1 MYQLRPYQSRAVAR
15 IMDHVRTSTEPCLLD
30 AATGAGKSLIIADV
44 ANKLHKISGGK
55 HVLCLAPSAEL
66 IEQNHAKYLLTGE
79 PASMFSASTGQRSMR
94 HPVIF
99 GTPGTVKNAISR
111 FGSRFCAVVVDECHG
126 LTPTVRAIIDA
137 MRDHNPNLRVIGL
150 TATPYRLG
158 EGYIYRIGPD
168 DKPCHDG
175 TIRDPY
181 FLKCVDRITPH
192 ELIGQGYLTPP
203 TIGAPL
209 ADGYDTAI
217 LNGKTRFDAADID
230 AAFVGHGRKT
240 AAIVA
245 DVVAQARD
253 RMGVMIFA
261 ATVQHAEEVMASL
274 PPSLSAIVTGGTPK
288 AERKSILERFKARK
302 LKYLVN
308 VSVLTT
314 GFDAPH
320 VDLIALFRRTESV
333 GLMQQIIGRGL
344 RLHDDKRDCL
354 VLDYAGNIE
363 NHCPDGDVFNP
374 EIRAVPLKQGGGEI
388 TCTCPACQTEQV
400 FSARQNPDGFAHD
413 AHGYFVDL
421 AGNRIETEHGPMPA
435 HYGRRCMGGDM
446 VAGKWRQC
454 QYRWSCKT
462 CEACGE
468 ENDIAARYCS
478 GCKAELVDPNRYL
491 DIQFRELKK
500 DPYKPQCDEVLKWEV
515 KDTVSQAGKET
526 YRIEIGTP
534 YRAFTVWISKS
545 PNHPQAYHQLEL
557 FDALGGDK
565 PKSVKYVKETSGF
578 FRIIGFNLR
587 IDVNEADQ
595 AYLKLVS

>member
-1 MYQLRPYQSRAVAR
+1 MTYTLRPYQSRAVAR

-94 HPVIF
+94 HPVVF

-111 FGSRFCAVVVDECHG
+111 FGSKFCAVVVDECHG
-126 LTPTVRAIIDA
+126 LTPTVKAIIDA

-274 PPSLSAIVTGGTPK
+274 PPSLSALVTGATPK
-288 AERKSILERFKARK
+288 AERRSILERFKARK

-320 VDLIALFRRTESV
+320 VDLIALLRRTESV

-374 EIRAVPLKQGGGEI
+374 EIRAVPAKQGGGTV
-388 TCTCPACQTEQV
+388 TCTCPLCETENV
-400 FSARQNPDGFAHD
+400 FSGRQNPDGFAHD
-413 AHGYFVDL
+413 ANGYFVDL
-421 AGNRIETEHGPMPA
+421 AGNRIETDHGPMPA

-446 VAGKWRQC
+446 VAGKWTQC
-454 QYRWSCKT
+454 QYRWTGKECPH
-462 CEACGE
+462 CQAEV
-468 ENDIAARYCS
+468 DIAARYCPE
-478 GCKAELVDPNRYL
+478 CKGEIVDPNEKL
-491 DIQFRELKK
+491 AMEFRALKRS
-500 DPYKPQCDEVLKWEV
+500 PFNRQCDEVLKIEQR
-515 KDTVSQAGKET
+515 DSISGSGKPT
-526 YRIEIGTP
+526 KRLDITTP
-534 YRAFTVWISKS
+534 YRQFTVWLQME
-545 PNHPQAYHQLEL
+545 PRHPRALHELEMWQ
-557 FDALGGDK
+557 ALGGEN
-565 PKSVKYVKETSGF
+565 PKTVEYQKEESGF
-578 FRIIGFNLR
+578 FRVFSWNKAKDEEPII
-587 IDVNEADQ
+587 
-595 AYLKLVS
+595 